1 MQKGYKRNGKSKAVL
16 HCFIGLFLV
25 IIVVLVAY
33 FWLSMDYSDQLDPET
48 SMRPYVETTRR
59 PR

>member
-16 HCFIGLFLV
+16 HCFIGLFFV

-48 SMRPYVETTRR
+48 SMRP
-59 PR
+59 